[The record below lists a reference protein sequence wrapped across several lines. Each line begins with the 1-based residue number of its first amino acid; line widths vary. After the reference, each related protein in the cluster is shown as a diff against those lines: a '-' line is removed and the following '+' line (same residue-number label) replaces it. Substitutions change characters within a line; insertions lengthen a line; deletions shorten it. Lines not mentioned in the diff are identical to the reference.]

1 MKSLSPILTRS
12 LYTLPLAVCL
22 FLAFFTLAFA
32 QGEPYQ
38 PLTGIPG
45 VDPDN
50 LTLISYVNA
59 LFLLSIALGA
69 MLAVIKIVVAGFKYM
84 FTDVVP
90 TKSDAKSDI
99 YGALLGLGI
108 LLATFVVLWTI
119 NPQLINLDVLTG
131 VQRVELTT
139 NPNTTH
145 NPPPQ
150 ERVTEC
156 KWAANGH
163 QNRPAYDACL
173 QQCESTGGELG
184 SLVFGV
190 RECSYGDE
198 VGGYLRISCDEPDC
212 ADAIE
217 QCNEVG
223 YTRADHD
230 RSDEGYLL
238 CFYGVVEIL
247 TLDASFD
254 GQPGN
259 IRQSECFRIGGT
271 SYDYATDTCRKVTER
286 N

>member
-1 MKSLSPILTRS
+1 MKSLPFILTRS
-12 LYTLPLAVCL
+12 LYTLLLAIGL
-22 FLAFFTLAFA
+22 FLTFSTLAFA
-32 QGEPYQ
+32 QGEAYQ

-45 VDPDN
+45 VDPNN
-50 LTLISYVNA
+50 LSLVSYVNA

-69 MLAVIKIVVAGFKYM
+69 MLAVIKIVLAGFKYM
-84 FTDVVP
+84 FTDVVT

-108 LLATFVVLWTI
+108 LLATFVVLYTI
-119 NPQLINLDVLTG
+119 NPQLTSLNILTG
-131 VQRVELTT
+131 AQRVELVE
-139 NPNTTH
+139 NAQPV
-145 NPPPQ
+145 PQ
-150 ERVTEC
+150 VTPAGRPTEC
-156 KWAANGH
+156 RWAASGE
-163 QNRPAYDACL
+163 QRAAYEACL
-173 QQCESTGGELG
+173 QQCESAGGEL
-184 SLVFGV
+184 SPLLFGV
-190 RECSYGDE
+190 RECSYSDDAGR
-198 VGGYLRISCDEPDC
+198 YLRISCDEADC
-212 ADAIE
+212 SDAIE

-271 SYDYATDTCRKVTER
+271 SYDYSTDTCRKVTKG